1 MDEKALNLLV
11 ILGSNRPGRIG
22 ERVGKW
28 VLKSLEA
35 SPSFNV
41 DFADLAQM
49 DLGFALSANHPR
61 TGIYEGGVRDLA
73 SKLGAADVFIIITP
87 EYNHGYPAILKH
99 AIDSIYAEW
108 FAKAGA
114 IVSYGSASAGLRAS
128 EQIRQVLAELRTH
141 ITRNGI
147 AISGA
152 SQKIDETGTW
162 IGTEDMGP
170 AFKSVTDELS
180 WWGTALKAARN
191 ATAYPA

>member
-1 MDEKALNLLV
+1 MSENTLKLLV

-35 SPSFNV
+35 FPEFTV
-41 DFADLAQM
+41 DFADLAEL
-49 DLGFALSANHPR
+49 DLGLALSAHHPR
-61 TGIYEGGVRDLA
+61 TGIYEGGARELA
-73 SKLGAADVFIIITP
+73 AKLGAADAFIIITP

-99 AIDSIYAEW
+99 AIDSVYAEW

-114 IVSYGSASAGLRAS
+114 IVSYGAASAGLRAS

-152 SQKIDETGTW
+152 SQKIDENGTW
-162 IGTEDMGP
+162 VGSEDMHP
-170 AFKSVTDELS
+170 AFKSVIDELF
-180 WWGTALKAARN
+180 WWATALRAARN
-191 ATAYPA
+191 TTSYPA